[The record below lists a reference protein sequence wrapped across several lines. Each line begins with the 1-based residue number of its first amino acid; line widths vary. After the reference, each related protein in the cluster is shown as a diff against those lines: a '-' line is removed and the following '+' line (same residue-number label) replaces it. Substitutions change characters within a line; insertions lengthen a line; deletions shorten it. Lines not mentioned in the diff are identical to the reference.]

1 MKYQFIDMHCECH
14 PVEKMCQVL
23 EVSRS
28 GYYQWKEK
36 RQVPIINT
44 KRTSIDEAV
53 RRIWSL
59 SKRRYGAPKI
69 QKELIKGGI
78 TASRQRVQRRM
89 KLMGIRCTYVRKYR
103 PTTDSK
109 HQLPISENLLERQFN
124 PQRLGEAWISDI
136 TYLRHQSGWSYL
148 TTIMDLADRQIIGW
162 SLSGDMSAE
171 STILAAFQMALKK
184 RSPASEM
191 IFHSDRGSQY
201 ACKAFRDILG
211 TYCIRQSMSRKANC
225 WDNAVAES
233 FFRIVKTELPETYHH
248 LNREQLRLMIFEYI
262 EIWYNRKRIHSSL
275 GYKTPSEM
283 ESLIKQ
289 VA

>member
-1 MKYQFIDMHCECH
+1 MKYQFIDTQRDGY
-14 PVEKMCQVL
+14 PVEKLCQVL

-28 GYYQWKEK
+28 GYYQWKDK
-36 RQVPIINT
+36 GQVPITNT
-44 KRTSIDEAV
+44 RRVSIDEAV

-69 QKELIKGGI
+69 QMELMKGGVKV
-78 TASRQRVQRRM
+78 SRQRVQRRM
-89 KLMGIRCTYVRKYR
+89 KRMGIRCTYVRKYR

-124 PQRLGEAWISDI
+124 AQRLCEAWVSDI

-162 SLSGDMSAE
+162 SLSADLSAE
-171 STILAAFQMALKK
+171 STVLAAFRMAVKK
-184 RSPASEM
+184 RSPVSEM

-201 ACKAFRDILG
+201 ACKTFRDMLDA
-211 TYCIRQSMSRKANC
+211 YRIRQSMSRHGNC

-233 FFRIVKTELPETYHH
+233 FFRIVKTELPEMYRKA
-248 LNREQLRLMIFEYI
+248 NREQLRSMIFEYI
-262 EIWYNRKRIHSSL
+262 EIWYNRKRIHSTL

-283 ESLIKQ
+283 ESLIKL